1 MQLKTTVMV
10 ASHAKPSLLFF
21 RKYLPALKKYPAKY
35 IYEPWKA
42 PLTVQQA
49 AGCLIGKD
57 YPKPIVDH
65 TKVVKVNL
73 AKMKDAREKQYGGSS
88 EQGLYF
94 TPILSSFI
102 YFERVLVEQS
112 YNGISLLSVKI
123 QTSGQVDQIYQTPAL
138 LQEIFLQDL

>member
-1 MQLKTTVMV
+1 MV
-10 ASHAKPSLLFF
+10 ASHAKPLLLFF

-73 AKMKDAREKQYGGSS
+73 AKMKDTREKQYGGSS
-88 EQGLYF
+88 EQGLYL

-102 YFERVLVEQS
+102 YVERVLVEQS
-112 YNGISLLSVKI
+112 YNGISLLSV
-123 QTSGQVDQIYQTPAL
+123 
-138 LQEIFLQDL
+138 

>member
-112 YNGISLLSVKI
+112 YNGISLLSV
-123 QTSGQVDQIYQTPAL
+123 
-138 LQEIFLQDL
+138 